1 MAQGGDKQGYALYIR
16 DGRLVLGVRD
26 AWKLTEASASEKL
39 APGKANA
46 TAAISANGKMELVV
60 NGKVAARAD
69 ARCVLAQPG
78 DGLQVG
84 DDKIKPVGKYTTT
97 TFAGSI
103 IELNLQID

>member
-1 MAQGGDKQGYALYIR
+1 
-16 DGRLVLGVRD
+16 
-26 AWKLTEASASEKL
+26 
-39 APGKANA
+39 
-46 TAAISANGKMELVV
+46 MELVV

-84 DDKIKPVGKYTTT
+84 DDKIKPVGNYTTT